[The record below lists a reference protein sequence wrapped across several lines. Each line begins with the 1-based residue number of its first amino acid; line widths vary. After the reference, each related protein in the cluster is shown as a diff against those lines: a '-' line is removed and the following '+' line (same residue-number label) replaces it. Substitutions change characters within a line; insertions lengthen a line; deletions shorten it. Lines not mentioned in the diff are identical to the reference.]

1 MITHY
6 NMQTG
11 EIIGSEEACRP
22 AQEPL
27 ASREMLATRLLT
39 IDEAISQ
46 ARRVAEAHPAVV
58 MLPTTVF
65 FPDAS

>member
-6 NMQTG
+6 DMQTG
-11 EIIGSEEACRP
+11 EVIGTEDACRP
-22 AQEPL
+22 AQKPL

-46 ARRVAEAHPAVV
+46 ARRIPEAHPAVV
-58 MLPTTVF
+58 MLPTAVF
-65 FPDAS
+65 FDGSS